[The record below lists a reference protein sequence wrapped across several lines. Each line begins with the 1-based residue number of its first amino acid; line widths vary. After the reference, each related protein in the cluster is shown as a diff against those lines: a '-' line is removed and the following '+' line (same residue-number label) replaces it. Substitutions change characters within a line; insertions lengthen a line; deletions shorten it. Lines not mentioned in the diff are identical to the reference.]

1 MAQVPHHGPM
11 RFFKPSSLT
20 AKTLAWVVV
29 ASLVAFA
36 AITGVTVWQERALLL
51 QRAHEQAQRSVQ
63 QNLPALSESLWNFN
77 NASLRALL
85 SGMVGEGAI
94 VRADILD
101 GERTLMTVSRPGEVP
116 PIDTTWTTPIA
127 DPTHPGAGQPPL
139 GEIRV
144 YESYAALRTQQAETA
159 WRIAIAQ
166 LLQIASIAA
175 MLVVIVRW
183 LIMRH
188 LSALA
193 RAVTGLNPL
202 DHQDRI
208 RLQRRASGAQPD
220 ELDALVNALN
230 RFHTERAT
238 EAGLRLRAEHALRA
252 RVQEI
257 EATLGALSDGV
268 LALNGSGEVAY
279 ANGAAARLLGMDEPA
294 LQGQPWHNLLRLLD
308 EASGEPRG
316 EWLEQ
321 ARLSGKP
328 QRVRGE
334 LRIAPAH
341 ARAFVAEL
349 NAVPLHSPGDVV
361 LLLVLRDI
369 SEEIDKERQI
379 VFQAFHDPL
388 TGLGNRSKL
397 ARDLPQDLARARAAQ
412 GRLALLF
419 IDLDNFKDI
428 NDTLGHQVGDLL
440 LRQLALRLQASV
452 MPPAWVT
459 RHGGDEFLV
468 VLPQLDG
475 DEQAVALAQ
484 ELMNQIRR
492 PFTLEGYQ
500 LHVTPSVGISFFP
513 DHGSTPA
520 ELVSRADMGMYA
532 AKKLGRNTYC
542 VFDDR
547 QLQESSRRL
556 SVENGLR
563 TALAQ
568 DEFWLAYQ
576 PKVDLATGRV
586 VGVEALLRW
595 ESQQLGRIPPASFIP
610 IAEESGLIID
620 IGDWVLRE
628 AIAAARRWRDMLGT
642 EVPVAVNVAAAQFRS
657 PRLLQALRA
666 IAAEDRDIPRLI
678 QLEVTESALISGL
691 EDVTG
696 KFIAIKELGYSIAI
710 DDFGTG
716 YSSLS
721 YLKNLPVDTL
731 KIDQAFIRDLHRSA
745 QDVTIV
751 TAVVRMGQS
760 LGFAIVAEGV
770 EEARH
775 VQILQGLGCDQGQGY
790 HFSRPVPEAE
800 LIPLL
805 KQGCGT
811 VKA

>member
-1 MAQVPHHGPM
+1 MAQSTEAPRPM
-11 RFFKPSSLT
+11 RAFTPSSLT
-20 AKTLAWVVV
+20 AKSLAWVVV

-36 AITGVTVWQERALLL
+36 CITGVTVWRERALMLE
-51 QRAHEQAQRSVQ
+51 RAHEQAQRSVQ
-63 QNLPALSESLWNFN
+63 QNLPALSDSLWNFN

-101 GERTLMTVSRPGEVP
+101 GERTLMTVSRPGEALPVD
-116 PIDTTWTTPIA
+116 ITWTAPIA
-127 DPTHPGAGQPPL
+127 DPNNAAQGRAQL

-144 YESYAALRTQQAETA
+144 HESYAPLRAQQAETA

-175 MLVVIVRW
+175 MLVVIMRW

-193 RAVTGLNPL
+193 RAVTQLNPL
-202 DHQDRI
+202 DSQDRI
-208 RLQRRASGAQPD
+208 RLQRPSSGARPD
-220 ELDALVNALN
+220 ELDALVDALN
-230 RFHTERAT
+230 RFHAERAT
-238 EAGLRLRAEHALRA
+238 EAELRLQAESALRA
-252 RVQEI
+252 RVREI

-268 LALNGSGEVAY
+268 LAIDGAGEIAY
-279 ANGAAARLLGMDEPA
+279 ANDAAARLLGVAGPA
-294 LQGQPWHNLLRLLD
+294 LQGQPWRKLFQLLD
-308 EASGEPRG
+308 EASGVPRG
-316 EWLEQ
+316 DWLEH
-321 ARLSGKP
+321 ARQSGQP
-328 QRVRGE
+328 QRLRGE
-334 LRIAPAH
+334 LRLAPAH
-341 ARAFVAEL
+341 AHAFVAEL
-349 NAVPLHSPGDVV
+349 NAVPLHNPGDVV

-369 SEEIDKERQI
+369 SDEIDKERQI

-397 ARDLPQDLARARAAQ
+397 ARDLPLDLARMREAQ

-440 LRQLALRLQASV
+440 LRQLALRLQAAV
-452 MPPAWVT
+452 LPPAWIT

-468 VLPQLDG
+468 VLPNLR
-475 DEQAVALAQ
+475 DEQQAIALAQ
-484 ELMNQIRR
+484 ELMDQIRR
-492 PFTLEGYQ
+492 PYTLEGYQ
-500 LHVTPSVGISFFP
+500 LHVTPSVGISLFP
-513 DHGSTPA
+513 DHGATPT

-542 VFDDR
+542 IFDDR
-547 QLQESSRRL
+547 QLEESSRRL
-556 SVENGLR
+556 SLENGLR

-568 DEFWLAYQ
+568 QEFWLAYQ
-576 PKVDLATGRV
+576 PKVELATGRI
-586 VGVEALLRW
+586 VGAEALLRW
-595 ESQQLGRIPPASFIP
+595 DSRQLGRISPASFIP

-628 AIAAARRWRDMLGT
+628 AVAAARRWRDVLGH
-642 EVPVAVNVAAAQFRS
+642 EMPVAVNVAAAQFRS
-657 PRLLQALRA
+657 PRLLQTLRA
-666 IAAEDRDIPRLI
+666 IAAEDRGMPRLI
-678 QLEVTESALISGL
+678 QLEVTENALISGL

-696 KFIAIKELGYSIAI
+696 KFIAIKELGYGIAI

-751 TAVVRMGQS
+751 SAVVRLGQS

-790 HFSRPVPEAE
+790 HFSRPVPEAD

-805 KQGCGT
+805 RQAAFSPT
-811 VKA
+811 